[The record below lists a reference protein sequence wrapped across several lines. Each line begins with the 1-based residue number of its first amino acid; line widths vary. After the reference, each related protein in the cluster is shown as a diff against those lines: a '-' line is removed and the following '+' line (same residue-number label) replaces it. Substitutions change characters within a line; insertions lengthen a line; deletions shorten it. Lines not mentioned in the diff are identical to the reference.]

1 MSDFSKFRGSL
12 GGFNRTDV
20 ADYIEKLCLTHAAE
34 LKERSRRAEE
44 LQTQL
49 EETRAQLRE
58 TEADRD
64 RLQDQLQEAQDQLQ
78 EAQDALEAATAPEPE
93 PEEPEEPEEA
103 EAPEEAPDYPSLEL
117 EAYRRAEATERLAA
131 RRAEQLKRELTDFLE
146 NTTARYQQTGE
157 DIAAL
162 AEDLKS
168 GLMRLEENLSE
179 LDLLF
184 NETTEHLETLTPAEP
199 LGLG

>member
-1 MSDFSKFRGSL
+1 MADFSKFRSSL
-12 GGFNRTDV
+12 GGFHRGDV
-20 ADYIEKLCLTHAAE
+20 ANYIESLSMQHAAAMKEKSGQIDALQAE
-34 LKERSRRAEE
+34 LLAARQK
-44 LQTQL
+44 L
-49 EETRAQLRE
+49 EEAEAEKRA
-58 TEADRD
+58 
-64 RLQDQLQEAQDQLQ
+64 LQDQLDDAL
-78 EAQDALEAATAPEPE
+78 AALEAATAPAED
-93 PEEPEEPEEA
+93 EA
-103 EAPEEAPDYPSLEL
+103 EDETEAEVEEAPDYPKLEL
-117 EAYRRAEATERLAA
+117 EAYRRAEATERLATQ
-131 RRAEQLKRELTDFLE
+131 RAQQLKRELVDFLE

>member
-49 EETRAQLRE
+49 EETRAKLRE

-64 RLQDQLQEAQDQLQ
+64 RLQDQLQEARDQLQ
-78 EAQDALEAATAPEPE
+78 EAHDALEAATAPEPE
-93 PEEPEEPEEA
+93 PEEPEEPEEV

-131 RRAEQLKRELTDFLE
+131 RRAEQLSRQMQEFV
-146 NTTARYQQTGE
+146 AHISQRYAETGE
-157 DIAAL
+157 EIAAL
-162 AEDLKS
+162 SED
-168 GLMRLEENLSE
+168 MRNDLQRLQDSLSDLESLFTETTDHFESVEENW
-179 LDLLF
+179 
-184 NETTEHLETLTPAEP
+184 
-199 LGLG
+199 

>member
-64 RLQDQLQEAQDQLQ
+64 RLQAQLQEAH
-78 EAQDALEAATAPEPE
+78 DALEAATAPEP
-93 PEEPEEPEEA
+93 EPEEPEEA

-117 EAYRRAEATERLAA
+117 EAYRRAEATERLATQ
-131 RRAEQLKRELTDFLE
+131 RAQQLKRELVDFLE

-168 GLMRLEENLSE
+168 GLKRLEENLSE

-184 NETTEHLETLTPAEP
+184 GETAEHLETLTPAEP
-199 LGLG
+199 LEVE

>member
-93 PEEPEEPEEA
+93 PEEPEEPEEV

-131 RRAEQLKRELTDFLE
+131 RRAEQLSRQMQEFV
-146 NTTARYQQTGE
+146 AHISQRYAETGE
-157 DIAAL
+157 EIAAL
-162 AEDLKS
+162 SED
-168 GLMRLEENLSE
+168 MRNDLQRLQDSLSDLESLFTETTDHFESVEENW
-179 LDLLF
+179 
-184 NETTEHLETLTPAEP
+184 
-199 LGLG
+199 